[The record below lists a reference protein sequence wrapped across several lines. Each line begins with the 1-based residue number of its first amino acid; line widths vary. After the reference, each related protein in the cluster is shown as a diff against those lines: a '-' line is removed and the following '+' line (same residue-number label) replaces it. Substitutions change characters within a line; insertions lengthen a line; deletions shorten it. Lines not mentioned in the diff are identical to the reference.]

1 MIENTFCHINGVGKK
16 TETRLWRAGICAWN
30 DVSAAHELPVGPSAA
45 AGIRSELAASEKSLQ
60 EGRIGYFSRRL
71 PTDQQWRL
79 FGTFRTRTAYL
90 DIETTG
96 LYRDSSRITTIA
108 LYDGTHIRCYVN
120 GQNLHDFPD
129 DISRYDLLV
138 TYNGK
143 SFDIPFIERFFN
155 IRLSQAHID
164 LRHLLAGLG
173 FKGGLKGCEKQMG
186 IDRKELGGIDG
197 YLAVLLW
204 QEYEKTGSL
213 SALETLMAYNAED
226 TVNLEYLMHT
236 AYNLKVDQTPFAQ
249 TMALVRPDRP
259 RIPFVAHSGL
269 LHRIMEKSFAHGAHH
284 RRRTDE
290 PGT

>member
-16 TETRLWRAGICAWN
+16 TEVRLWSAGIRAWT
-30 DVSAAHELPVGPSAA
+30 DVYEARDLPVGPSAA
-45 AGIRSELAASEKSLQ
+45 AWIRSELAASEKSLQ
-60 EGRIGYFSRRL
+60 EGRVRYFSRRL
-71 PTDQQWRL
+71 PPDQQWRL
-79 FGTFRTRTAYL
+79 FGTFRNRTAYL

-96 LYRDSSRITTIA
+96 LFRASNRITTIA
-108 LYDGTHIRCYVN
+108 LYDGTDIRCYVN
-120 GQNLHDFPD
+120 GQNLQDFPG

-155 IRLSQAHID
+155 IRIPHAHID

-173 FKGGLKGCEKQMG
+173 VKGGLKGCEKQMG
-186 IDRKELGGIDG
+186 IDRKELDGIDG

-226 TVNLEYLMHT
+226 TVNLEFLMHT
-236 AYNLKVDQTPFAQ
+236 AYNLKVSQTPFAQ
-249 TMALVRPDRP
+249 TMGLVRPERP
-259 RIPFVAHSGL
+259 RVPFAANPGL
-269 LHRIMEKSFAHGAHH
+269 VDRIVEKSLAHGAYPE
-284 RRRTDE
+284 RRADE
-290 PGT
+290 PWA